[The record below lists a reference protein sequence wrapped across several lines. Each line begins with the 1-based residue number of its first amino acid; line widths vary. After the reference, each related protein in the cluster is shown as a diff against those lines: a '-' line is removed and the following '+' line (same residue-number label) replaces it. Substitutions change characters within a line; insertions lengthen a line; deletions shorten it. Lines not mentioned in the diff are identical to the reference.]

1 MKPQRANPAFEPVDF
16 ILAHAEGSLAGTHR
30 AESHLGGELLLAIDV
45 MGHALAVI
53 SERDP
58 IPATGGMH
66 SLRIDQGLS
75 DAFVAEKGVEPPAA
89 VAIKTGFDHHA
100 PIGRILNMHKALFG
114 QAAFFWFKKN
124 FDGELRPTGQRVSG
138 HEEAVMRTV
147 KK

>member
-16 ILAHAEGSLAGTHR
+16 ILAHAEGGLAGSHR
-30 AESHLGGELLLAIDV
+30 AEGDLSGEFLLSIDV
-45 MGHALAVI
+45 MGHALAII

-58 IPATGGMH
+58 IPASGGMH
-66 SLRIDQGLS
+66 PSRIDQRLPDS
-75 DAFVAEKGVEPPAA
+75 FIPEEGVEPPAA
-89 VAIKTGFDHHA
+89 VAIETGFDHHA